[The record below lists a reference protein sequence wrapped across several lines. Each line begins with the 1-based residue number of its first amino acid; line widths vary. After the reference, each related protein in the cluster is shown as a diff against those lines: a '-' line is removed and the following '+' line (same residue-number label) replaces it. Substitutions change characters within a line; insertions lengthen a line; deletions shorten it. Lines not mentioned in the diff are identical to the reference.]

1 MAENNSSKR
10 HRHSGEVEPQAGQGV
25 LEMAETQ
32 AIELTI
38 HTAAGPFVIPLEADD
53 ARAILGRFGPPM
65 RDGNVL
71 DMAAE
76 PMIETGRF
84 LGAVWM
90 HKIANL
96 APADPFNVKLG
107 DSSHVSIRPG
117 AVVAVSARAIPRTQT
132 MGFGAIEGV

>member
-1 MAENNSSKR
+1 MWLST
-10 HRHSGEVEPQAGQGV
+10 Q
-25 LEMAETQ
+25 AETQ

>member
-1 MAENNSSKR
+1 
-10 HRHSGEVEPQAGQGV
+10 
-25 LEMAETQ
+25 MAETQ

-90 HKIANL
+90 HE
-96 APADPFNVKLG
+96 
-107 DSSHVSIRPG
+107 RPRR
-117 AVVAVSARAIPRTQT
+117 ARPRRHSASVPWSR
-132 MGFGAIEGV
+132 